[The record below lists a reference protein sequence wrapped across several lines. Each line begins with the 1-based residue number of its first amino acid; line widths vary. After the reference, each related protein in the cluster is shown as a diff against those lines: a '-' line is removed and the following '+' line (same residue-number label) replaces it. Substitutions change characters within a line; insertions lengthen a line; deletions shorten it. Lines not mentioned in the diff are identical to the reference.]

1 MCYLLERVQLPQNI
15 TLQAAKYLGIIPGPC
30 EPELTVN
37 QYINPLVEE
46 LKEFWTGRELE
57 VRCGSQVHR
66 KVVRCALICCSC
78 DLPAGRKLCV
88 FLRHSAHLGCSKCKK
103 YFPSSNSGL
112 DYSGFERE
120 AWVMRTNESHRRDVA
135 KLSSCN
141 TKSGL
146 RKKESELGCR
156 YSSLLKLPYFDAPTM
171 LVIDPMH
178 CLFLGLAKHFV
189 KKVLVG
195 KKYTIAS

>member
-1 MCYLLERVQLPQNI
+1 MNFEGEHVYALIINIQPYKHLTYSVGAIYLSVFNLPEHHATSCKI
-15 TLQAAKYLGIIPGPC
+15 FGIIPGPC

-88 FLRHSAHLGCSKCKK
+88 FLGHSAHLGCSKCKK

-112 DYSGFERE
+112 DNSGFERE
-120 AWVMRTNESHRRDVA
+120 AWVMRTMNHIAEMLLNCQAVTQSQGYA
-135 KLSSCN
+135 KRNLN
-141 TKSGL
+141 
-146 RKKESELGCR
+146 
-156 YSSLLKLPYFDAPTM
+156 
-171 LVIDPMH
+171 
-178 CLFLGLAKHFV
+178 
-189 KKVLVG
+189 
-195 KKYTIAS
+195 